1 MKKFILTLGLLLVQ
15 LSVYSQSVKRTEV
28 LLQTSMGNVRI
39 QLYNETPKHRDNF
52 LKIVNSKQM
61 DGMLFHRV
69 VKDFM
74 IQTGD
79 PDSRK
84 AKPGQVLGNH
94 QIGKDFPAE
103 IIYPQFFHKRGAL
116 AAARQ
121 PDNENP
127 DKKSSGSQFYIVW
140 GKKFSEHQL
149 NFYQSVIDTVT
160 NFKVKFTPEIRKVYQ
175 EVGGTP
181 FLDGQYTVFGE
192 VTEGLEV
199 IDRIQQVEVDAWSRP
214 KEDVKIIKAYVV
226 K

>member
-1 MKKFILTLGLLLVQ
+1 MKKFILALGLLLVQ

>member
-1 MKKFILTLGLLLVQ
+1 MKKVILAFGLLLVQ
-15 LSVYSQSVKRTEV
+15 LSVYSQSMKRTEV

>member
-1 MKKFILTLGLLLVQ
+1 MKKLILALGLLLVQ

>member
-1 MKKFILTLGLLLVQ
+1 MKKIILALGLLLMQ

-52 LKIVNSKQM
+52 LKIVNTKQM

-79 PDSRK
+79 PDSKK

-181 FLDGQYTVFGE
+181 FLDGQYTIFGE

>member
-1 MKKFILTLGLLLVQ
+1 MKKFILALGLLLVQ

-79 PDSRK
+79 PDSRN
-84 AKPGQVLGNH
+84 AKPGEVLGKH

>member
-1 MKKFILTLGLLLVQ
+1 MKNFILALGLLLVQ

-28 LLQTSMGNVRI
+28 LLQTSMGNIRI

>member
-1 MKKFILTLGLLLVQ
+1 MKKIILALGLLLVQ

-52 LKIVNSKQM
+52 LKIINSKQM

>member
-1 MKKFILTLGLLLVQ
+1 MKKFILALGLLLVQ

-121 PDNENP
+121 PDKENP

>member
-1 MKKFILTLGLLLVQ
+1 MKKFILALGLLLVQ

-160 NFKVKFTPEIRKVYQ
+160 NFKVKFTPKIRKVYQ

>member
-1 MKKFILTLGLLLVQ
+1 MKKIILALGLLLMQ

-52 LKIVNSKQM
+52 LKIVNTKQM

-79 PDSRK
+79 PDSKK

>member
-1 MKKFILTLGLLLVQ
+1 MLSLVLVFEQ
-15 LSVYSQSVKRTEV
+15 LSIYSQSVKRTEV

>member
-1 MKKFILTLGLLLVQ
+1 MKKIIFALGLLLVQ

>member
-1 MKKFILTLGLLLVQ
+1 MKKFILALGLLLVQ

-181 FLDGQYTVFGE
+181 FLDGQYSVFGE

>member
-1 MKKFILTLGLLLVQ
+1 MKKFILALGLLLVQ

-160 NFKVKFTPEIRKVYQ
+160 NFKVKFTPEIRKMYQ

>member
-1 MKKFILTLGLLLVQ
+1 MKKFILALGLLLVQ
-15 LSVYSQSVKRTEV
+15 LSVYSQSMKRTEV

>member
-1 MKKFILTLGLLLVQ
+1 MKKIILALGLLLVQ

-52 LKIVNSKQM
+52 LKIVNTKQM

-175 EVGGTP
+175 EVGDTP

>member
-1 MKKFILTLGLLLVQ
+1 MKKFILALGLLLVQ

-199 IDRIQQVEVDAWSRP
+199 IGRIQQVEVDAWSRP
-214 KEDVKIIKAYVV
+214 KKKKKIIKAYVV

>member
-1 MKKFILTLGLLLVQ
+1 MKKFILALGLLLVQ

-94 QIGKDFPAE
+94 QIGKAFPAE

>member
-1 MKKFILTLGLLLVQ
+1 MKKIILALGLLLVQ

-52 LKIVNSKQM
+52 LKIVNTKQM

-79 PDSRK
+79 PDSKK

>member
-1 MKKFILTLGLLLVQ
+1 MKKFILALGLLLVQ

-94 QIGKDFPAE
+94 QKNCI
-103 IIYPQFFHKRGAL
+103 
-116 AAARQ
+116 
-121 PDNENP
+121 
-127 DKKSSGSQFYIVW
+127 
-140 GKKFSEHQL
+140 
-149 NFYQSVIDTVT
+149 
-160 NFKVKFTPEIRKVYQ
+160 
-175 EVGGTP
+175 
-181 FLDGQYTVFGE
+181 
-192 VTEGLEV
+192 
-199 IDRIQQVEVDAWSRP
+199 
-214 KEDVKIIKAYVV
+214 
-226 K
+226 

>member
-1 MKKFILTLGLLLVQ
+1 MKKFILALGLLLVQ

-103 IIYPQFFHKRGAL
+103 IIYPQFFLKRGAL

>member
-1 MKKFILTLGLLLVQ
+1 MKKFILALGLLLVQ

-127 DKKSSGSQFYIVW
+127 DKN
-140 GKKFSEHQL
+140 HLDL
-149 NFYQSVIDTVT
+149 NFILFGVRSFQSISLT
-160 NFKVKFTPEIRKVYQ
+160 FISQ
-175 EVGGTP
+175 
-181 FLDGQYTVFGE
+181 L
-192 VTEGLEV
+192 
-199 IDRIQQVEVDAWSRP
+199 
-214 KEDVKIIKAYVV
+214 
-226 K
+226 

>member
-1 MKKFILTLGLLLVQ
+1 MKKIILALGLLLVQ

-39 QLYNETPKHRDNF
+39 LLYNETPKHRDNF

>member
-1 MKKFILTLGLLLVQ
+1 MKKIILALGLLLVQ